1 VNKAT
6 VTISPEHAAA
16 LDEVERI
23 TGIMRFRLVALIL
36 CEALERGPEALAA
49 KFTEAGIGL
58 AALGLGPMPSAEREV
73 AR

>member
-1 VNKAT
+1 MKGQ
-6 VTISPEHAAA
+6 VTISAAHAAA
-16 LDEVERI
+16 LAEVERI
-23 TGIMRFRLVALIL
+23 TGIMRFRVVARLL
-36 CEALERGPEALAA
+36 DEALAGGPEALAA